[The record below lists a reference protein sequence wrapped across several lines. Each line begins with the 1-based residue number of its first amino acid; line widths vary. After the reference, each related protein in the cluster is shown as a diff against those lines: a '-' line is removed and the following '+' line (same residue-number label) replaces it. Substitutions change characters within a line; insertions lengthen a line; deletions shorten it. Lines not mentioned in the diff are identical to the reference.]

1 MRDEGSGVKKLAAT
15 FAVLGGLVFALG
27 GLLAGA
33 LGVPH
38 GIVVIVRGDG
48 DAHGPPLVH
57 ETWTNAA
64 PWAGMP
70 IAGSRFE
77 VTREASAAGGRF
89 AGTTDRA
96 RWALFAQELETVDV
110 SGGPLDHALTLRSR
124 TRAPYDGCAEA
135 VGEGTARARLRRGA
149 RRRCVLFD
157 DAADVV
163 EITLDP

>member
-1 MRDEGSGVKKLAAT
+1 MKKLAIALG
-15 FAVLGGLVFALG
+15 VLGGLVFALG
-27 GLLAGA
+27 ALLVGA

-38 GIVVIVRGDG
+38 GSRGIVVIVRGDG
-48 DAHGPPLVH
+48 VSSGPPLVH

-64 PWAGMP
+64 PWAGIP
-70 IAGSRFE
+70 FGGSRFE
-77 VTREASAAGGRF
+77 VTHEASAAGGRF
-89 AGTTDRA
+89 SATTDRA

-110 SGGPLDHALTLRSR
+110 SGGPLDRSLTLRSR

-135 VGEGTARARLRRGA
+135 VGEGTARARLRRTTA
-149 RRRCVLFD
+149 PPCVLFD